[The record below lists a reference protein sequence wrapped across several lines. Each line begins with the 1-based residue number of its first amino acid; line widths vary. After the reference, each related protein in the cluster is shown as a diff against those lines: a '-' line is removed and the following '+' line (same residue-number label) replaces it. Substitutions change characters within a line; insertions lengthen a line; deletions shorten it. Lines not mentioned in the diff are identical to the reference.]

1 MKITFDIFSDAG
13 LAVAVPVVPV
23 VAAAGGGGVW
33 DVVVVAVFFCVWIHL
48 FSNGYDHAF
57 TVALWILEIILCF

>member
-23 VAAAGGGGVW
+23 VAAAGGGGV
-33 DVVVVAVFFCVWIHL
+33 
-48 FSNGYDHAF
+48 
-57 TVALWILEIILCF
+57 